1 MLLTPPDEGP
11 RVKGERLKLQD
22 IVNGE
27 YVPQK
32 LNGEWVSSHEFLY
45 LNQWNEITMLN
56 LVTLSESVLM
66 SNTTYVSQLTPPPD
80 PSLSQYLP
88 LLLPHHQKS
97 LTPETFSIS
106 ADRKYLL
113 LSHNTRKVYRHST
126 LAQYTVFD
134 VATSESFHLTP
145 RNNNNRPLVPELKE
159 NSWPFLQYASFGPR
173 GHTLVMVF
181 NYNIYYANGVKS
193 AQTYRITNTGVPG
206 VVYNGIA
213 DWLYEGKCINSPLG
227 WLESD

>member
-1 MLLTPPDEGP
+1 M
-11 RVKGERLKLQD
+11 
-22 IVNGE
+22 
-27 YVPQK
+27 
-32 LNGEWVSSHEFLY
+32 
-45 LNQWNEITMLN
+45 
-56 LVTLSESVLM
+56 
-66 SNTTYVSQLTPPPD
+66 
-80 PSLSQYLP
+80 
-88 LLLPHHQKS
+88 
-97 LTPETFSIS
+97 
-106 ADRKYLL
+106 L

-134 VATSESFHLTP
+134 VATSESFQLTP

-213 DWLYEGKCINSPLG
+213 DWLYEGKCINSPAG
-227 WLESD
+227 GLESD